1 MSMLAIKQP
10 ISMGT
15 HILFGSDIQE
25 LISEISSLECEI
37 HLVPDWLNEQE
48 PSLINMW
55 LAHNK
60 DFVRIKD

>member
-15 HILFGSDIQE
+15 HIRFGSDIQE

-60 DFVRIKD
+60 DFVRIND